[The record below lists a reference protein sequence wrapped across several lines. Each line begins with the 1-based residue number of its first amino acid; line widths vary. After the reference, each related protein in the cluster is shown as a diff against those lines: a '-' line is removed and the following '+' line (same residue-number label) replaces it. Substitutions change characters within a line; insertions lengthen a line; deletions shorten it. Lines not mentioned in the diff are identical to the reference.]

1 MKILLYYME
10 MHGFRKSFLLERPMT
25 AIKLDTKFIQEVIK
39 WFKKDFQHFPKF
51 LFKCKFTK
59 STSLL

>member
-1 MKILLYYME
+1 ME

-25 AIKLDTKFIQEVIK
+25 AIKLDIKFIQEVIK
-39 WFKKDFQHFPKF
+39 WFKKDFHHFPKF